1 MEARTARRR
10 LQSARV
16 GHFASV
22 TGENGAHVVP
32 CCFVLDGDT
41 LYWAVDDVKPKST
54 SALQRL
60 RNIAANDRASLLV
73 DHYDEDWARLWWVRV
88 DGRARTVGDADER
101 SRAVSLLTE
110 KYEQYRSAPPPGPMV
125 AVDIAS
131 WRAWP

>member
-10 LQSARV
+10 LKSARV

-54 SALQRL
+54 SALKRL
-60 RNIAANDRASLLV
+60 RNIAAHDRASLLV

-101 SRAVSLLTE
+101 RRAVSLLME
-110 KYEQYRSAPPPGPMV
+110 KYEQYRSAPPPGPVV